1 MVNQPRP
8 CGARTNKKRR
18 RVFGMRLPTRLRSL
32 NIRSASPRSPEQVWT
47 LPAHSTQ
54 SLAPILA
61 LKSAHRAPTT
71 TRAPMLLFLLSGSFL
86 LRLAERQLFGLLFHD
101 PPRSTNACP
110 DSAASERTTKRNHP
124 PAHTDMLS
132 SRKTMVS
139 KKISAGALPLHP
151 AKGARPSGLPLFFKN
166 KKGKRAKRAKGK
178 NPHRAPTTTRAPM
191 LSRLLSGSCLR
202 RLAER
207 QWYGL

>member
-1 MVNQPRP
+1 MRDKI
-8 CGARTNKKRR
+8 AADKKRR
-18 RVFGMRLPTRLRSL
+18 RVFGSRLPTRLRSL
-32 NIRSASPRSPEQVWT
+32 DIRNASPRSPEQVWT
-47 LPAHSTQ
+47 LPARSTQ

-124 PAHTDMLS
+124 LAHTDMLS
-132 SRKTMVS
+132 SRKTTCS
-139 KKISAGALPLHP
+139 KKFPQGRCPCTPPEGGNFPPLD
-151 AKGARPSGLPLFFKN
+151 SPLSPKT
-166 KKGKRAKRAKGK
+166 G
-178 NPHRAPTTTRAPM
+178 
-191 LSRLLSGSCLR
+191 
-202 RLAER
+202 
-207 QWYGL
+207 

>member
-1 MVNQPRP
+1 
-8 CGARTNKKRR
+8 
-18 RVFGMRLPTRLRSL
+18 MRLPTRLRSL

-166 KKGKRAKRAKGK
+166 KKGKKSKGQESSPRTNNHTRPEAVVPNMVVPAAVGRAAAVRIAD
-178 NPHRAPTTTRAPM
+178 PRPAAQH
-191 LSRLLSGSCLR
+191 LRLFI
-202 RLAER
+202 A
-207 QWYGL
+207 